1 MIYSYFPRLRVERD
15 NAVQLVKQLEFQ
27 EKELSTEDSQTCLE
41 LRKDVKRR
49 DREKKSLLS
58 RNKDLEEQLAALQ
71 NELRSVR
78 FAAENNRYQYFSP

>member
-1 MIYSYFPRLRVERD
+1 
-15 NAVQLVKQLEFQ
+15 VQLAKQLEFQ

-49 DREKKSLLS
+49 DREKKSLLA